1 MRISDWSSDVCSSD
15 LLRGGGIFALNRRAV
30 DSPER
35 PSSAGNRGP
44 RMTDNTLVLG
54 NKSYSSWSLRGWLAA
69 RLAGIPFEEV
79 VIPLRKPATREANQT
94 YSAAAQVPTRV
105 GDGAPTW
112 DTIGR
117 ASCRE
122 GGRPYG

>member
-79 VIPLRKPATREANQT
+79 VIPLRKPATREAIQK
-94 YSAAAQVPTRV
+94 YSAAGKVPTLVVAGEPDRKS
-105 GDGAPTW
+105 T
-112 DTIGR
+112 R
-117 ASCRE
+117 MNSSH
-122 GGRPYG
+122 